1 MQVMKKLVNLSG
13 IIGFSMFVFFI
24 IFGIYKIYNGL
35 GDEPMGLFWRI
46 YGITSASLLLFYN
59 IMSVILIYKERNG
72 K

>member
-13 IIGFSMFVFFI
+13 IIGFSMLVFFI
-24 IFGIYKIYNGL
+24 IFGMYKIYIGL
-35 GDEPMGLFWRI
+35 GDEPMGLFWKV
-46 YGITSASLLLFYN
+46 YGITSASLILFYN